1 MDRDV
6 RFEWDERKNL
16 ESESK
21 HGVSFHLAQHAF
33 LDPNRVI
40 GEDKTHG
47 LREDH
52 HFCLG
57 RVGNGIITVRFTF
70 RADVIR
76 IFGPDIGEKE
86 NGSMSEKIQYKNGPK
101 GDWRVVDDF
110 LPPPDQLVLKEEQ
123 VKITIA
129 LSRESVDFFK
139 KEARKRQIPYQ
150 KMIRRVIDL
159 YADHFRQG
167 V

>member
-1 MDRDV
+1 MKLSALLARRSLYQAKTFAEMRHGRLTRLGKIDR
-6 RFEWDERKNL
+6 
-16 ESESK
+16 
-21 HGVSFHLAQHAF
+21 LANVI
-33 LDPNRVI
+33 DPNRVI

-101 GDWRVVDDF
+101 GDWRVV
-110 LPPPDQLVLKEEQ
+110 E
-123 VKITIA
+123 T
-129 LSRESVDFFK
+129 R
-139 KEARKRQIPYQ
+139 
-150 KMIRRVIDL
+150 IR
-159 YADHFRQG
+159 AP
-167 V
+167 